1 MCDIGRD
8 IGERNVSK
16 RNHRSRSIGYGTSQL
31 SLIDGLSMR
40 KREGQQQH
48 DPNGPS
54 RCESGHSHHTPQK
67 PLCSDLQFLIAIYFV

>member
-40 KREGQQQH
+40 KREEQQQH

-54 RCESGHSHHTPQK
+54 RAANLDIRITPPKSH
-67 PLCSDLQFLIAIYFV
+67 FVPICNF